1 MSTRAKSMRAKFIG
15 AMTIGVFVAAFGVA
29 SHAGPVHEGPKLGK
43 PATPE
48 EIAGWD
54 ISIPPDGSGLPKG
67 SGDAKAGAAVYA
79 TKCATCHG
87 AKGEGASAE
96 ELVGGKGSLA
106 TDNPTLTVGSYWPY
120 ATTLFDYIRRAM
132 PADAPFSL
140 SADEVYAVSAYLL
153 YLNGIVGESDV
164 IDAKTLP
171 KIQMPNRNGFIQ
183 IYRP

>member
-1 MSTRAKSMRAKFIG
+1 MSIRAKFVG
-15 AMTIGVFVAAFGVA
+15 AMMFGVFLATLSTAAL
-29 SHAGPVHEGPKLGK
+29 AGPNREGPKLGK

-67 SGDAKAGAAVYA
+67 SGDAKAGVAVFAA
-79 TKCATCHG
+79 KCASCHG

-164 IDAKTLP
+164 LDAKTLP
-171 KIQMPNRNGFIQ
+171 KIRMPNRNGFIQ
-183 IYRP
+183 IYHP

>member
-1 MSTRAKSMRAKFIG
+1 MFIRATSIG
-15 AMTIGVFVAAFGVA
+15 AIALGVFLAALSAVAF
-29 SHAGPVHEGPKLGK
+29 AGSSREGPKLGK

-67 SGDAKAGAAVYA
+67 SGDAKTGANIYA
-79 TKCATCHG
+79 AKCASCHG
-87 AKGEGASAE
+87 SKGEGASAE

-153 YLNGIVGESDV
+153 YLNNIVGEGDV
-164 IDAKTLP
+164 LDAKSLP

-183 IYRP
+183 IYHP